1 MKLAQGEYV
10 ALEKVENLISSSPL
24 IAQIFV
30 YGDSLQSYLVGIVV
44 PDPVQLAAL
53 TSKIEGKTISPVDE
67 VALAE
72 AVKNPKINKAILEIL
87 TKDGVEHGLR
97 GYVRSYFRLR
107 TRPDSADHARF
118 EMVKRIHLSMN
129 PFSVENNTLTP
140 TMKLRR
146 YIIRV
151 VVWFPR

>member
-1 MKLAQGEYV
+1 
-10 ALEKVENLISSSPL
+10 
-24 IAQIFV
+24 
-30 YGDSLQSYLVGIVV
+30 
-44 PDPVQLAAL
+44 LAAL

-97 GYVRSYFRLR
+97 G
-107 TRPDSADHARF
+107 F

-146 YIIRV
+146 KDAYKLYKAELDALYALGEPQLSSG
-151 VVWFPR
+151 FTPKL